1 VLVGRRLGPEPGET
15 GDPAATGW
23 PRGVELRRC
32 QQNRCA
38 ALVQLCRP
46 SDRGHRCCSKAC
58 STAERARCLRSAR
71 RRHRRSPE
79 RQADHREAERARA
92 RAGDHGSLVFLWNSH
107 TPRSTWRCTM
117 ARRATLP
124 QLRQAKVDGC
134 TRLSLTSLVPDSLPP
149 PALCQLLSRL
159 AFSSGQ
165 RLDVVLDGAGSDERH
180 LRILTGSLIDARQRE
195 RHPQQAS
202 SGNVPGTLG
211 GAPSFA

>member
-32 QQNRCA
+32 QQKRCA

-79 RQADHREAERARA
+79 RQADHREAERARS
-92 RAGDHGSLVFLWNSH
+92 RAGDHGSLVFLEQSH
-107 TPRSTWRCTM
+107 PALDVAMHNGATGNAPSVAAGEGGWMHAALPDQPGAGLVTAACALPTAVAACVFERP
-117 ARRATLP
+117 AAGRRA
-124 QLRQAKVDGC
+124 RWGW
-134 TRLSLTSLVPDSLPP
+134 
-149 PALCQLLSRL
+149 
-159 AFSSGQ
+159 
-165 RLDVVLDGAGSDERH
+165 
-180 LRILTGSLIDARQRE
+180 
-195 RHPQQAS
+195 
-202 SGNVPGTLG
+202 LG
-211 GAPSFA
+211 